1 MSIELKQRLHDAIEA
16 CHAIQSFTGGITYEQ
31 YADNLLL
38 RSGVERQFEILGEA
52 LGKAEILNP
61 ELSHSIPDIRRIV
74 GMRNRIIHGYDSVDD
89 EIIWD
94 AVQTHIPGLLR
105 TLSATLSVTP

>member
-16 CHAIQSFTGGITYEQ
+16 CRAIQSFTGGVTYEH

-94 AVQTHIPGLLR
+94 AVQMHIPGLLH
-105 TLSATLSVTP
+105 TLSATLSAAH